1 MSHKLIPEKA
11 GDLREAELGA
21 TFRFHTFSALSNL
34 WQPLGAPDEL
44 CVRLPASP
52 LSPGTRLYPT
62 GTQMCGTATDCAG
75 FLDSATSPNTGLL
88 KGRTIQVKLRKEL
101 TSDSQYV

>member
-21 TFRFHTFSALSNL
+21 TFRFHIFSALSNL
-34 WQPLGAPDEL
+34 WQPLGVPDEV
-44 CVRLPASP
+44 CVRLPTSP

-62 GTQMCGTATDCAG
+62 GTQMSGTPMDCAG

-88 KGRTIQVKLRKEL
+88 KGRTIEVKVRKEL
-101 TSDSQYV
+101 ISDSQDV